1 MIGEFTIFI
10 NLEIFDKFYEMLL
23 ESNFF
28 KGLKLI
34 MLLLFSIAIYSRSGA
49 SRYPKNSR
57 LIKIGHLV
65 ISSFRRLQKFTFNK
79 DLRRIVYR
87 LFKSIKIFSDELI
100 FLRESL

>member
-34 MLLLFSIAIYSRSGA
+34 MLLLFSIAIY
-49 SRYPKNSR
+49 
-57 LIKIGHLV
+57 
-65 ISSFRRLQKFTFNK
+65 
-79 DLRRIVYR
+79 
-87 LFKSIKIFSDELI
+87 
-100 FLRESL
+100 